1 MENPVIEAVSLKQK
15 QNLILIKSKNL
26 KSNKLIT
33 KLIRWLWEKEESAPI
48 MQQYLCTKEKFI
60 QIKFLISE
68 TLSNDFISYV
78 SKLEQEKISVINEE
92 KL

>member
-1 MENPVIEAVSLKQK
+1 MG
-15 QNLILIKSKNL
+15 
-26 KSNKLIT
+26 
-33 KLIRWLWEKEESAPI
+33 KEESAPI

-92 KL
+92 KNFKSYLYCRLWL